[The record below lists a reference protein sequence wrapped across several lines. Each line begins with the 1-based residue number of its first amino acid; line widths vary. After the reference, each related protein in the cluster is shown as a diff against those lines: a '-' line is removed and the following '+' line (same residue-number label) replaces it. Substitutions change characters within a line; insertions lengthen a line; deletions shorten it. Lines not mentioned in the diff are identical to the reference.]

1 MTRKR
6 RNNSSSDSEKSHSSE
21 TRRSTSPSTSRSHS
35 SRSHP
40 TNSSNGFTNHC
51 KNSDGRRHAENQK
64 GYSRHHRIHRLN
76 DSKINDEKDNRYM
89 QNDKEKKEK
98 GNDVMDWR
106 HRRSSD
112 DNDVRERSFSD
123 KMLRKGKERMKS
135 QTLERAE
142 ENRDSFSKHGLRKK
156 MKKEFDK
163 ETDGKLSTSNTKE
176 ERFKGVGRDH
186 SSKQIFSSG
195 KFGEYLRGD
204 HDSKEEAKIEKEKP
218 NFEPSGKLAEDTNT
232 YRGVVIKYN
241 EPSDAHLPKL
251 RWRLYPFK
259 GDEALPVLYIH
270 RQSAYLIGR
279 DRKIADLPVDHPSC
293 SKQHAVFQYRLTP
306 KDLPDGTTVNRI
318 RPYIIDL
325 GSANGTYL
333 NNERIE
339 SQRFVEL
346 REKDVL
352 KFGFSTREFVLLN
365 EKSRDGEDLETLKKE
380 EQSSS

>member
-1 MTRKR
+1 MTRRR
-6 RNNSSSDSEKSHSSE
+6 RNDSSTSSERSHSYE
-21 TRRSTSPSTSRSHS
+21 TRRSTSPSTSRSHPARYRPAHSTS
-35 SRSHP
+35 SYDAFP
-40 TNSSNGFTNHC
+40 TH
-51 KNSDGRRHAENQK
+51 
-64 GYSRHHRIHRLN
+64 
-76 DSKINDEKDNRYM
+76 
-89 QNDKEKKEK
+89 
-98 GNDVMDWR
+98 
-106 HRRSSD
+106 
-112 DNDVRERSFSD
+112 
-123 KMLRKGKERMKS
+123 
-135 QTLERAE
+135 
-142 ENRDSFSKHGLRKK
+142 NRDSGSRKYGEHQKDYFHYRRSHRSGDSRVYDERNYRSRNDDDDVAERISSDGISIKERERIGNQKERVKESRDSSRRCRLHKSKGIR
-156 MKKEFDK
+156 KEFDK
-163 ETDGKLSTSNTKE
+163 ETTEKLSSNNLEDKRPKT
-176 ERFKGVGRDH
+176 GDH
-186 SSKQIFSSG
+186 SNQSQDGFVN
-195 KFGEYLRGD
+195 E
-204 HDSKEEAKIEKEKP
+204 HCSKEELKIQKEKP

-241 EPSDAHLPKL
+241 EPSDAHIPKL

-306 KDLPDGTTVNRI
+306 MDMNDGTVVKRV

-325 GSANGTYL
+325 GSTNGTYL

-365 EKSRDGEDLETLKKE
+365 EKSHDVDEETVKKE
-380 EQSSS
+380 EPF

>member
-6 RNNSSSDSEKSHSSE
+6 RNGSSSSSEKLNSSEI
-21 TRRSTSPSTSRSHS
+21 RRSVSPSTSRNHS
-35 SRSHP
+35 SRYHSAH
-40 TNSSNGFTNHC
+40 SSDDFSIHC
-51 KNSDGRRHAENQK
+51 KDSSGRKHAGKKDYSHRH
-64 GYSRHHRIHRLN
+64 RVHRLN
-76 DSKINDEKDNRYM
+76 DSKISDEKRNRHV
-89 QNDKEKKEK
+89 QDDKEKSEK
-98 GNDVMDWR
+98 GKYAMDGR
-106 HRRSSD
+106 HRRSRNDDDDVAGRFSSD
-112 DNDVRERSFSD
+112 EVS
-123 KMLRKGKERMKS
+123 GKEKKRIKIYAKDRS
-135 QTLERAE
+135 E
-142 ENRDSFSKHGLRKK
+142 ENRDSARKYGSHK
-156 MKKEFDK
+156 RMKKKFDEK
-163 ETDGKLSTSNTKE
+163 TDRKLSTSNIE
-176 ERFKGVGRDH
+176 EESFKNVAKDH
-186 SSKQIFSSG
+186 SGRLQDP
-195 KFGEYLRGD
+195 FGEYLRND
-204 HDSKEEAKIEKEKP
+204 HDSKEKAKIEKEKP

-241 EPSDAHLPKL
+241 EPSDAHKPKL

-306 KDLPDGTTVNRI
+306 KDLPDGTTVKRI

-325 GSANGTYL
+325 NSANGTYL

-365 EKSRDGEDLETLKKE
+365 EKSHDGEDMEMMKKE
-380 EQSSS
+380 LSPS